1 MGSVMTQLKLT
12 NLVDALNASS
22 GLLAASQIRHV
33 EVEALVDTGAVS
45 LVLPADIVSIL
56 GLPEIDRRTVCL
68 ADGTLRN
75 VAIVGGLRI
84 EILGRWMT
92 CDAYVTP
99 AGNTPLIGQIP
110 LEGLDLVVNPKSREI
125 TTNPAHPFG
134 PIFDL
139 LAAS

>member
-12 NLVDALNASS
+12 NLVDAINAAN
-22 GLLAASQIRHV
+22 GLLPPDQIRHV

-45 LVLPADIVSIL
+45 LVLPADIVATL

-68 ADGTLRN
+68 ADGTRRN
-75 VAIVGGLRI
+75 GAIVGGLRI

-99 AGNTPLIGQIP
+99 AGNVPLIGQIP
-110 LEGLDLVVNPKSREI
+110 LEGLDLVVNPLSRQI
-125 TTNPAHPFG
+125 TTNPAHPDG
-134 PIFDL
+134 PVFDL